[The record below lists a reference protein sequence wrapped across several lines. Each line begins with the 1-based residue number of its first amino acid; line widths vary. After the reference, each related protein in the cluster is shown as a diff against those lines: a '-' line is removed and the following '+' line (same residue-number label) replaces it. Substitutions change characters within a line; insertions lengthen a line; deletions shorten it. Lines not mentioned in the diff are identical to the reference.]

1 MHIIFRLLHGKS
13 PRQAAHD
20 FLLKVFEHLTRN
32 LGENMYLENG
42 PDRIVARGYGEPV
55 ILLYASY
62 DNGKFEAKIW
72 GPESHFQRFCN
83 FVKYQ
88 SYYLNPEELHKTDP
102 KAIAEDL
109 HQVMV
114 LYRKIEPL
122 IESTYQDAKDKSYE
136 IWKEAGEKI
145 GQIIKSNLTTHQ
157 KEAV

>member
-1 MHIIFRLLHGKS
+1 MNIIFRFLHGKS

-32 LGENMYLENG
+32 LGEKMYLETG

-88 SYYLNPEELHKTDP
+88 SYRINPEELHKTDP
-102 KAIAEDL
+102 KTIAEDL
-109 HQVMV
+109 YQVIF

-122 IESTYQDAKDKSYE
+122 IEPTYQEAKDKSYK
-136 IWKEAGEKI
+136 IWKEAGDEIGKI
-145 GQIIKSNLTTHQ
+145 IQTALTTQQ
-157 KEAV
+157 K